1 MDLINWEDACY
12 FFYFFRPP
20 GTYLDPPSF
29 INIGSFQS
37 MEPLFLFMNIAYT
50 QLKHERIYFVW
61 AYPPSFLSFEWSMYR
76 CLTIYEISSWT
87 LGALQCLHLKAE
99 KKIFFC
105 SKENF
110 SFLLVNLLWQS
121 SLYAS
126 NLPCV
131 LVSCT
136 LFLTFFKIRTP
147 FGPAPFIEIQKIS
160 QLLSNS

>member
-1 MDLINWEDACY
+1 MDLINGEDACY
-12 FFYFFRPP
+12 FFDFSRPP

-99 KKIFFC
+99 KK
-105 SKENF
+105 
-110 SFLLVNLLWQS
+110 
-121 SLYAS
+121 
-126 NLPCV
+126 
-131 LVSCT
+131 
-136 LFLTFFKIRTP
+136 TFFLFKSKFFFSSCKLIVTEQSLC
-147 FGPAPFIEIQKIS
+147 IEFTLRS
-160 QLLSNS
+160 R